1 VTLPLLISVPHAGL
15 KIPPEV
21 EGLCLLTPGQIKAD
35 SDEGA
40 RTIYALESVVTAF
53 LAGDVARAFVDLNRA
68 EDDRGAD
75 GVVKTRTCQRV
86 QIYDSPL
93 SEAVVELLLARYYRP
108 YHSNLTKLAK
118 RAKLGIDCHTMAEF
132 GPPVGPDPGRR
143 RPQVCLSDAGGTCPK
158 TWLRHLAASLQEAF
172 ATGIS
177 VNAPFK
183 GGHIIRS
190 HASELPWVQVELSR
204 APFLSEEQKHER
216 MLQAL
221 TAFCRTVFPRSP
233 RPPGFSDRETSHK
246 PAQ

>member
-1 VTLPLLISVPHAGL
+1 VKLPLLISVPHAGL

-21 EGLCLLTPGQIKAD
+21 EGLCLLTPEQIKSD

-75 GVVKTRTCQRV
+75 GVVKIRTCRKV
-86 QIYDSPL
+86 RIYRSPL
-93 SEAVVELLLARYYRP
+93 SETVVELLLARHYRP
-108 YHSNLTKLAK
+108 YHSKLTKLAK
-118 RAKLGIDCHTMAEF
+118 KARLGIDCHTMAEF

-143 RPQVCLSDAGGTCPK
+143 RPHVCLSDAGGTCPK
-158 TWLRHLAASLQEAF
+158 TWLRHLAACLQEAF
-172 ATGIS
+172 VTGIS
-177 VNAPFK
+177 LNAPFK

-190 HASELPWVQVELSR
+190 HACELPWVQIELSR
-204 APFLSEEQKHER
+204 APFLPEEEKRER
-216 MLQAL
+216 LLQAL
-221 TAFCRTVFPRSP
+221 TAFCRTVFPGSP
-233 RPPGFSDRETSHK
+233 CPRGVSDRKTPYK